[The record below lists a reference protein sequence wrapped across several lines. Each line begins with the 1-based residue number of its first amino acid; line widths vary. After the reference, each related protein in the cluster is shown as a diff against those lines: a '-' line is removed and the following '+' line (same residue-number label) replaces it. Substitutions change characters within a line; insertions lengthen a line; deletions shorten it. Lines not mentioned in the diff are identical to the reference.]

1 MNNIVV
7 VDSWLSI
14 IYKWWTHSMISGR
27 AASECTDTWH
37 KPAKEAST
45 NYTLS
50 ASKGH

>member
-1 MNNIVV
+1 
-7 VDSWLSI
+7 
-14 IYKWWTHSMISGR
+14 MISGR

-50 ASKGH
+50 ASKGHSLVVNKALAALALALSQ